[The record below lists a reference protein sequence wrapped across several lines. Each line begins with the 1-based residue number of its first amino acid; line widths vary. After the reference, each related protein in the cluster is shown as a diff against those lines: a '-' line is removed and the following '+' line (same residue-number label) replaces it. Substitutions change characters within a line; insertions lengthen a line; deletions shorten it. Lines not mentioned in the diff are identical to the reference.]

1 MAGSSTNTGFHGIAG
16 QETAS
21 RMLAAAVT
29 RDRASHAYLFIGP
42 EGTGKLAS
50 ARELAAA
57 LCCEA
62 GGCGRCGS
70 CLKIRHGTHPDVG
83 MISPVGAFI
92 TVEQIRE
99 VNRSLNLFPGESRA
113 RVFIVTDA
121 TAFNAESANAF
132 LKTLEE
138 PPGFVKFII
147 MADRGDRVLPTIVSR
162 CQIIRF
168 DPVKPAVIAERLE
181 KEFDVSPTMAQTYAA
196 ISGGN
201 LTLAERFCRD
211 QDLRNRRQRYIE
223 IGMEL
228 TRGKG
233 EPQALAAELL
243 AVAEKA
249 GEEAADGRE
258 DPPEGFTD
266 AGARQRQRDA
276 HRLATAAR
284 KRELDQALL
293 VLQSWFRDMMV
304 VASGAPEVITN
315 RDYELELEQEA
326 LQSRSGDYRRA
337 AEAVNTARRKLGYN
351 IDLELALLALLN
363 QLQEVM

>member
-1 MAGSSTNTGFHGIAG
+1 MAGSNTGFHEIAG

-42 EGTGKLAS
+42 EGAGKLA
-50 ARELAAA
+50 AALELAAA

-70 CLKIRHGTHPDVG
+70 CLKVRRGTHPDVEV
-83 MISPVGAFI
+83 ISPVGAFI
-92 TVEQIRE
+92 TVEQIRQ
-99 VNRSLNLFPGESRA
+99 VNRSLYLFPGESRA
-113 RVFIVTDA
+113 RVFIITDA

-162 CQIIRF
+162 CQTIRF
-168 DPVKPAVIAERLE
+168 DPVRPAVIGERLE
-181 KEFDVSPTMAQTYAA
+181 REFAVSATMAQTYAA

-201 LTLAERFCRD
+201 LTLAESFCRD
-211 QDLRNRRQRYIE
+211 QDLRNRRERYIE

-228 TRGKG
+228 ARGEG
-233 EPQALAAELL
+233 EPQALATELL
-243 AVAEKA
+243 AMAEKVGDA
-249 GEEAADGRE
+249 AADGRE
-258 DPPEGFTD
+258 EPPEGFAE
-266 AGARQRQRDA
+266 AGARQRQQDA
-276 HRLATAAR
+276 HRSATAAR
-284 KRELDQALL
+284 KRELDQALQ

-326 LQSRSGDYRRA
+326 LESRSGDYRRA
-337 AEAVNTARRKLGYN
+337 AEAVNAARRKLGYN
-351 IDLELALLALLN
+351 IDLELALLALFN